1 MRCKPRL
8 LSANSTT
15 FSLAMGSQKLGQPV
29 RPGSGR
35 ARRRGRRHFWM
46 GHRDIAPPVAGG
58 HVRAR
63 TTARGP
69 FSLLIRQRFLVEF
82 HLDR

>member
-1 MRCKPRL
+1 
-8 LSANSTT
+8 
-15 FSLAMGSQKLGQPV
+15 
-29 RPGSGR
+29 
-35 ARRRGRRHFWM
+35 M